1 MLALKGI
8 NTQETKEINQL
19 VDKMTHQILHRKIS
33 SPNQTAE
40 QMFDLFESVIEKSS
54 WHTVA
59 ELLHTVKLVS
69 EQLAKKDR
77 MNFVVR
83 NCAER
88 MMKIIKNLG
97 EEHKQQLNSN
107 IESLNAFKK
116 IELTRTASK
125 DDQDAE

>member
-1 MLALKGI
+1 
-8 NTQETKEINQL
+8 
-19 VDKMTHQILHRKIS
+19 
-33 SPNQTAE
+33 
-40 QMFDLFESVIEKSS
+40 
-54 WHTVA
+54 
-59 ELLHTVKLVS
+59 
-69 EQLAKKDR
+69 
-77 MNFVVR
+77 
-83 NCAER
+83 